1 MSDPLHVVAGVLT
14 DDAGRVLIAQRPP
27 GKAMAG
33 QWEFPGGKL
42 RAGEDARSGLERELR
57 EELGVLARDMH
68 PLIRFRHPYPEATV
82 LLDVWRVRHY
92 EGVAAGLEGQA
103 LRWLPV
109 AQLHDAGIL
118 EADRPILDALSL
130 PERYVI
136 TPGTWPGL
144 PVLARQIRTL
154 TAQHESLVLL
164 RAPQLSR
171 RDYRSAVLT
180 LARADALEQVVLH
193 GDPQVVAPLALETGA
208 AGIHAPAR
216 FLGGIATAPRTERLL
231 VGASCH
237 DRDELDRARTCGAN
251 FAVLGPVQ
259 ATASHPGA
267 QPLGWKRF
275 ARLVDDACLPV
286 YALGGLRASD
296 AGRARAAG
304 AHGVAGISG
313 FWP

>member
-1 MSDPLHVVAGVLT
+1 MHVVAGVLT

-33 QWEFPGGKL
+33 QWEFPGGKV
-42 RAGEDARSGLERELR
+42 RAGEDARTGLERELR
-57 EELGVLARDMH
+57 EELGVLARDMR

-82 LLDVWRVRHY
+82 LLDVWEVRHY
-92 EGVAAGLEGQA
+92 DGVATGLEGQA

-109 AQLHDAGIL
+109 AQLPDAGIL
-118 EADRPILDALSL
+118 EADRPILDALRL

-136 TPGTWPGL
+136 TPGKWPEL
-144 PVLARQIRTL
+144 PVLARQIRAL
-154 TAQHESLVLL
+154 TAKGESLVLL
-164 RAPQLSR
+164 RAPQLSCEE
-171 RDYRSAVLT
+171 YRSAARG
-180 LARADALEQVVLH
+180 LAEADATGRVVLH
-193 GDPQVVAPLALETGA
+193 GDPEIVLPLALETGA

-216 FLGGIATAPRTERLL
+216 FLTGIASAPRTTQLL
-231 VGASCH
+231 LGASCH
-237 DRDELDRARTCGAN
+237 DRDELDQARTCGAN

-259 ATASHPGA
+259 ATASHPGV
-267 QPLGWKRF
+267 QPLGWRDF

-286 YALGGLRASD
+286 YALGGMCAGD

-313 FWP
+313 FWPAD